1 MTNTTMAAR
10 AARPTR
16 ATRAA
21 RAAQAPGGRPHWAV
35 LPVVLTAAFMIT
47 LDS

>member
-1 MTNTTMAAR
+1 MTETIPAAK
-10 AARPTR
+10 AAGI
-16 ATRAA
+16 AA
-21 RAAQAPGGRPHWAV
+21 DRPHRAL